1 MSVNV
6 GTATGYLDLDI
17 SGFLTGLKSANSEAT
32 KEVNNLSTSIG
43 KGFETVGSKLTSA
56 GKTLTTSVTAPVVG
70 LGTLALNASS
80 NFESAMSQVQ
90 ATMGIT
96 KDSTSELKG
105 EVVNTNDA
113 LSDLAQTMGKE
124 TKFSASEAAD
134 AINILAMAGYDTEKI
149 YGTLP
154 NILNLAAAGGMG
166 IADAADIAT
175 GVMAGF
181 NYEADRSAEVSD
193 KIAMLASSAK
203 GSVQEFGV
211 GMSTAAGQAR
221 VTGQEFDD
229 VAVALGILGNNN
241 LAAAEGGNALN
252 RVLKNLYQP
261 TDTAKTA
268 LEGLGVSAYDAQGN
282 AKALPEVLQNL
293 QDKLAPLTKEEY
305 NDVMSQIF
313 DAATMKSAPFLI
325 DGVTEAWNL
334 QGDSADS
341 LIDKIKGAGDAYDG
355 IGAAAGQAKTQM
367 DNLSGQFTIL
377 KSALEG
383 VAIQLGNILMPHI
396 KKFVDKI
403 QELVD
408 WFANLSTEQQEQV
421 VKFAAIAAAIG
432 PVLLIFGK
440 LITSVGNVFTTFG
453 KIPGAITKVKGAFTL
468 LGTKLI
474 NVKEGFA
481 LTKAGMSALGTQ
493 ASPLGAALAGV
504 TAPIAAIIAAIAV
517 LVAAFVT
524 LWKTNEEFREKMLKI
539 WGQIKDTF
547 AGFIDE
553 IKSRFEDLGISFKG
567 ITDTLWAIWK
577 GFTDLLAPL
586 FEGAFQQIS
595 NIIKFIL
602 DVIIGVLDIFIGIFT
617 GNWEQ
622 AWEGVKRIFSSIWEY
637 ISNTFS
643 NVLNVMKGILDAVLG
658 WFGTTWEETWS
669 GIKQFFVNI
678 WEGISSF
685 FTNMIESIKTA
696 TSNFITSITNFFA
709 ELPKNISNFIQQAWQ
724 SVVEWSTNMVN
735 KAKETGK
742 NFLNNIVEFFTDL
755 PYKIGY
761 FIGSALANVV
771 LWVTNM
777 VSKAKEMGTNFLNT
791 VVSFFTQLP
800 GKVKQFIDS
809 TYENVKTWATNMAN
823 KAKEMGTNFLNNVV
837 SFFTQLPG
845 KVKGFIDSTFE
856 NVKTWATNMANK
868 AKEMGTN
875 FINNVVTSM
884 TQLPG
889 KIKGFLDSAI
899 TNIVTWVSDM
909 GKKGKE
915 AATSLINGVI
925 EGARNIPSQ
934 MASIGRDIVDG
945 VWSGI
950 RNARDKFV
958 SDVKGFFSGIVDGV
972 KDGLGISSPSKV
984 FADEI
989 GRWLPPGVADGFA
1002 KSMPAAT
1009 KKIQTILSNTV
1020 KSLGKETDNMDAS
1033 FGVEGFES
1041 KLKSL
1046 YTNVALW
1053 FESIDERIGN
1063 SINSMK
1069 EDLRSLI
1076 QLGSL
1081 VVNNDGTLGYVGY
1094 GGFSK
1099 TAPSKGTPRSGDPTP
1114 TSGEGDTFNFYSP
1127 KPIDEIEAAN
1137 QLKKTKRDLSEG
1149 F

>member
-17 SGFLTGLKSANSEAT
+17 SGFLAGLKTANTEAN
-32 KEVNNLSTSIG
+32 KEVNNLATKVG
-43 KGFETVGSKLTSA
+43 GGFEAVGSKLTTA
-56 GKTLTTSVTAPVVG
+56 GKTLTTTVTTPIVG
-70 LGTLALNASS
+70 LGTVAVKTAS

-96 KDSTSELKG
+96 GESTSELKG
-105 EVVNTNDA
+105 EVVNTTDV

-124 TKFSASEAAD
+124 TKFSATEAAD
-134 AINILAMAGYDTEKI
+134 AINILAMAGYDTDKI

-154 NILNLAAAGGMG
+154 NILSLAAAGGLG

-181 NYEADRSAEVSD
+181 NMEAEQSAEVSD

-203 GSVQEFGV
+203 GSVQDFGI
-211 GMSTAAGQAR
+211 GMSTVAGQAR

-241 LAAAEGGNALN
+241 IAAAEGGNALS

-261 TDTAKTA
+261 TDTAKEA
-268 LEGLGVSAYDAQGN
+268 LDRLGVSAYDANGN
-282 AKALPEVLQNL
+282 ARALPEVLQGL
-293 QDKLAPLTKEEY
+293 KDKLDPLSKEQY

-355 IGAAAGQAKTQM
+355 IGAAAGQAQTQM
-367 DNLSGQFTIL
+367 DNLNGQFTIL
-377 KSALEG
+377 KSALAG
-383 VAIQLGNILMPHI
+383 AAIQIGEILLPHI
-396 KKFVDKI
+396 KKFVEKI
-403 QELVD
+403 QSLVD
-408 WFANLSTEQQEQV
+408 WFSNLSTEQQEQV
-421 VKFAAIAAAIG
+421 VKFTAIAAAIG

-440 LITSVGNVFTTFG
+440 LITSVGNIFTTFG

-474 NVKEGFA
+474 NVKEGFILA
-481 LTKAGMSALGTQ
+481 KSGMTAFGAQ
-493 ASPLGAALAGV
+493 ASPLGAALAGI
-504 TAPIAAIIAAIAV
+504 TAPIAAVIAAVAV
-517 LVAAFVT
+517 LVGALIT
-524 LWKTNEEFREKMLKI
+524 LWKTNEEFREKMIKI

-553 IKSRFEDLGISFKG
+553 IKSRFENLGISFKG
-567 ITDTLWAIWK
+567 ITDTLRAIWK

-595 NIIKFIL
+595 NIIKFVL
-602 DVIIGVLDIFIGIFT
+602 DIIIGVLDIFIGVFT

-643 NVLNVMKGILDAVLG
+643 NILDTMKGILDAILG
-658 WFGTTWEETWS
+658 WFSTTWEETWN
-669 GIKQFFVNI
+669 GIKQFFVDI

-685 FTNMIESIKTA
+685 FTDMITSTETA
-696 TSNFITSITNFFA
+696 ISDFITSITNFFA
-709 ELPKNISNFIQQAWQ
+709 ELPTNISNFIQQAWQ
-724 SVVEWSTNMVN
+724 SVVEWATDMVN
-735 KAKETGK
+735 KAEETGK

-777 VSKAKEMGTNFLNT
+777 VNKAKEMGTNFLNK

-809 TYENVKTWATNMAN
+809 AYENVKIWVTNMAN

-845 KVKGFIDSTFE
+845 KVKGFIDSAFE
-856 NVKTWATNMANK
+856 NVKTWVTNMASK
-868 AKEMGTN
+868 ANEMGMN
-875 FINNVVTSM
+875 FINNVVSFF

-889 KIKGFLDSAI
+889 KIEEQLDKAI
-899 TNIVTWVSDM
+899 TNIVAWVSDM

-934 MASIGRDIVDG
+934 MASIGRNIVDG

-950 RNARDKFV
+950 KNARDMFV
-958 SDVKGFFSGIVDGV
+958 SNVKSFFSGIVSGI
-972 KDGLGISSPSKV
+972 KGSLGIRSPSKV
-984 FADEI
+984 FADEV
-989 GRWLPPGVADGFA
+989 GRWIPPGITDGFA

-1009 KKIQTILSNTV
+1009 KKIQTMLSNTV
-1020 KSLGKETDNMDAS
+1020 KSLGKETDNIDAS
-1033 FGVEGFES
+1033 FGVEDFES

-1063 SINSMK
+1063 SINNMK

-1099 TAPSKGTPRSGDPTP
+1099 TPPNKDRPRSGDPIP
-1114 TSGEGDTFNFYSP
+1114 TSSEGDTFNFYSP